1 MTTHP
6 APISIEG
13 LSVLPE
19 WIDGNGHMNV
29 GYYNVAFDL
38 ALDKV
43 CGLIDLDWKYVERTG
58 FSTFVLETHVTYQR
72 EVVRDDPLRF
82 TFQLLDFDAK
92 KFHYILGMHHAREG
106 FLSATSEQL
115 CLHVDLRTRKTA
127 PMPAEKLR
135 SFGAMLES
143 HRGLPR
149 PPEVGSVIGIRRKQ
163 ATA

>member
-1 MTTHP
+1 MQFA
-6 APISIEG
+6 APIVIDD

-43 CGLIDLDWKYVERTG
+43 CALIDLDWKYVERTG

-72 EVVRDDPLRF
+72 EVTRGDPLRF
-82 TFQLLDFDAK
+82 TFQLLDFDEK
-92 KFHYILGMHHAREG
+92 KFHYILGMHHAVEG

-115 CLHVDLRTRKTA
+115 CLHVDLRTRRTA
-127 PMPAEKLR
+127 PLPPATLR
-135 SFGAMLES
+135 AFGAMLDS
-143 HRGLPR
+143 HRRLPR
-149 PPEVGSVIGIRRKQ
+149 PAEVGSVIGIRRKQ
-163 ATA
+163 KTA